1 MDRQAFLRP
10 RVPAAVAKARARRLS
25 IMAIQT
31 SANRRRFSR
40 HRAGRQQGQ
49 GVESLLSNQAY
60 ELVRK
65 DIIQCRLLPGAEI
78 SETALTKLYGFGKAP
93 IRAALLRL
101 SQDQLISSM
110 PRRGYVVTPIT
121 IRNVQE
127 VYGLRLIIEPAAAR
141 LATSRCNIPEL
152 SSLCERLRRA
162 RRSSNKLEFLE
173 AHFEFHVA
181 IARSTGNDRL
191 THLISSL
198 LHDMAR
204 IIHFGE
210 FPPGRVAEKIDVD
223 QGQEEHETI
232 VQALA
237 SGDPRGAER
246 VMREHVEHA
255 LAMVKEAAFANSLPV
270 RI

>member
-1 MDRQAFLRP
+1 M
-10 RVPAAVAKARARRLS
+10 
-25 IMAIQT
+25 
-31 SANRRRFSR
+31 
-40 HRAGRQQGQ
+40 
-49 GVESLLSNQAY
+49 
-60 ELVRK
+60 
-65 DIIQCRLLPGAEI
+65 

-101 SQDQLISSM
+101 SQDQLITSM

-127 VYGLRLIIEPAAAR
+127 VYALRLIIEPAAAR

-152 SSLCERLRRA
+152 TSLCKRLRLSRA
-162 RRSSNKLEFLE
+162 STNALEFLE

-181 IARSTGNDRL
+181 IARSAGNERL
-191 THLISSL
+191 TDLISSL

-210 FPPGRVAEKIDVD
+210 FPPGRHARKADAEM
-223 QGQEEHETI
+223 QETHDAI

-237 SGDPRGAER
+237 SGDADIAER
-246 VMREHVEHA
+246 VMRDHVERG
-255 LAMVKEAAFANSLPV
+255 LAMIKEAVFASGLPV